1 MNQANLIFEVIRML
15 SDGKEMKQFDFLEK
29 AALKMGAIG
38 TKIITVD
45 NVYVENRV
53 TLKCQIGCVNYGK
66 KLTCP
71 PNVPTADEFRKI
83 LSEYKYALLVK
94 FESPAKVDDNLV
106 GSIYRS
112 WLDPHTSKDLKE
124 KADVFWS
131 DYADYNKEIHNIM
144 LELEKT
150 AFNRGYTFALA
161 FVNGPCRLC
170 SVCNA
175 EGEECIYPS
184 MARISEHAVGVNMK
198 KTAKEV
204 GMEIKFPIS
213 GHPEPMTILLIE

>member
-1 MNQANLIFEVIRML
+1 MQML
-15 SDGKEMKQFDFLEK
+15 SDEKVKEFDFLK
-29 AALKMGAIG
+29 NTALKIGAAD
-38 TKIITVD
+38 TKIINTD
-45 NVYVENRV
+45 NIYVENRV

-83 LSEYKYALLVK
+83 LSEYQYALLVK
-94 FESPAKVDDNLV
+94 FKSPAKADDNLT

-112 WLDPHTSKDLKE
+112 WLDSNAPKDLKE
-124 KADVFWS
+124 KADIFWS

-144 LELEKT
+144 LELEKA
-150 AFNRGYTFALA
+150 AFNMGYTFALA

-170 SVCNA
+170 SVCNTK
-175 EGEECIYPS
+175 GEACIYPS

-198 KTAKEV
+198 KTAKEA